1 MSRSAIVIG
10 SGFAGL
16 SAATALAAK
25 GFAVTVVEKNDTPG
39 GRARVWRK
47 DGFVFD
53 MGPSWY
59 WMPDVF
65 EQWFA
70 SFGSSVKAH
79 YDLVRLDP
87 SYRVFFGD
95 ADTWDIPA
103 GTAELLALF
112 DRVEPGAGARL
123 KDFLQEA
130 GMKYRLGMND
140 LVHRPALRWSE
151 FVNARVVSGMM
162 RSTVFTSLRKHVRSR
177 FNDPR
182 LQQLLEFPVLFL
194 GATPERTPALY
205 SLMNYADMMLGTWYP
220 MGGMG
225 RIVDG
230 MVAVAR
236 DHGVH
241 FRTNTPVT
249 RIMVEQGRAHGV
261 ETTAGVLRADLVVA
275 GADYHHV
282 ETSLLDPEFRSYSEA
297 YWESRVMAPSSLLF
311 YLGFDRRLEGLRHH
325 NLFFD
330 RSLDV
335 HAREI
340 YDAPAWPS
348 DPLMYVCV
356 PSITDPSVA
365 PAGHENVFALIPI
378 APGLEDTPAIRE
390 RYLRQVLDRIGQRT
404 GIDVRPHM
412 VLQRSYCIN
421 DFQADHNAFRG
432 NAYGLAN
439 TLRQTAVLKPRMK
452 SRRVQGL
459 YFTGQ
464 LTVPGPGV
472 PPSLISGQV
481 VADLIAKEFPQ
492 RATSPL
498 PA

>member
-249 RIMVEQGRAHGV
+249 RILVEQGRARGV